1 MDHEAQ
7 DERPLT
13 EMAGQ
18 EGAEVSRRAGDKNAH
33 ESIVGRRP
41 APGKPG
47 GTRRLLDTP
56 SRGVIPF
63 PRSDPRFAP
72 VSRSVVLGTPP

>member
-1 MDHEAQ
+1 
-7 DERPLT
+7 
-13 EMAGQ
+13 MAGQ
-18 EGAEVSRRAGDKNAH
+18 EGAEVSRRAGDENAH
-33 ESIVGRRP
+33 EGIVGCRP

-63 PRSDPRFAP
+63 PRSVSLSAP
-72 VSRSVVLGTPP
+72 VSRPVVLGTPP